1 MAFNSN
7 SGHVHMRALTG
18 KIMDIL
24 TTKQMTDADRE
35 AIRQGVPGVDLMEA
49 AGRAVAKAIQ
59 DRWDIRPVMVLAGPG
74 NNGGDGFVVAR
85 LLKAAKWPVTVY
97 LLGDKAALTG
107 DAAINAKRWRA
118 KVEPLDAAVEPLVG
132 DETGSYSDV
141 LVVDALFGAGLS
153 KPLDGAAK
161 TLAEILGLARSEG
174 RGVPV
179 VAIDMPSGLN
189 GDTGR
194 ALKGVSFQADLT
206 VTFCRPKPG
215 HLLMPGRELCGEL
228 VVADIGI
235 ADAVVNGLAVATTLN
250 GVPLWGDAFPTLDAQ
265 GNKYAR
271 GHLVVLGGWV
281 MTGAARLA
289 AFAARRAGAGLVS
302 IAVAD
307 EAFPFYA
314 ASSEPGTL
322 IYPYNNLKEFN
333 KLLSDKRRSTVVMG
347 PGAGVMKSTR
357 EKVLAVLKADKNV
370 VLDADALN
378 VFEGNAKA
386 LFKAVH
392 ASNGEGVLTPHGGEF
407 ARLFP
412 DLAKKQDQVGKLETT
427 RAAAKLAGCVVLY
440 KGADTVVAAADGRA
454 AITVN
459 APPTLATAGSGDVLA
474 GFIGA
479 LLAQGMSAF
488 EAANAAAWL
497 HGECADAFGPGLVA
511 EDLIDELPG
520 VLDALFDLLNE
531 G

>member
-1 MAFNSN
+1 
-7 SGHVHMRALTG
+7 MRLTSTATNHSTG
-18 KIMDIL
+18 KIMHIL
-24 TTKQMTDADRE
+24 SIKQMTDADHE
-35 AIRQGVPGVDLMEA
+35 AVRQGVSGVDLMEA
-49 AGRAVAKAIQ
+49 AGHAVAKAIQ
-59 DRWDIRPVMVLAGPG
+59 DRWDVRPVMVLAGPG

-107 DAAINAKRWRA
+107 DAAANVKRWRA
-118 KVEPLDAAVEPLVG
+118 KVEPLDIAVERLVG
-132 DETGSYSDV
+132 GEVDASPEV

-161 TLAEILGLARSEG
+161 TLAEILGLARAEG

-179 VAIDMPSGLN
+179 VAIDMPSGLS

-194 ALKGVSFQADLT
+194 TLKGVSFQADLT

-235 ADAVVNGLAVATTLN
+235 TDSVVDALGCATTLN
-250 GVPLWGDAFPTLDAQ
+250 GVPLWGGVFPTLDVQ

-281 MTGAARLA
+281 MIGAARLA

-307 EAFPFYA
+307 EAFPIYA
-314 ASSEPGTL
+314 ASCEPGTL
-322 IYPYNNLKEFN
+322 IYPFNALKQF
-333 KLLSDKRRSTVVMG
+333 KKIISDERRSTVIMG

-357 EKVLAVLKADKNV
+357 EKVLAALKADKNA
-370 VLDADALN
+370 VLDADALT
-378 VFEGNAKA
+378 VFADSPKA
-386 LFKAVH
+386 LFKAIH
-392 ASNGEGVLTPHGGEF
+392 GSGEVVLTPHGGEF

-412 DLAKKQDQVGKLETT
+412 DLAKKQDQVGKLEIT

-440 KGADTVVAAADGRA
+440 KGADTVVAAPDGRA

-474 GFIGA
+474 GFVGA
-479 LLAQGMSAF
+479 LLAQGMPAF

>member
-1 MAFNSN
+1 M
-7 SGHVHMRALTG
+7 H
-18 KIMDIL
+18 IL
-24 TTKQMTDADRE
+24 TIKQMTEADQE
-35 AIRQGVPGVDLMEA
+35 AIRQGVSGGALMEA
-49 AGRAVAKAIQ
+49 AGHAVATAIQ
-59 DRWDIRPVMVLAGPG
+59 ERWDVRPVMVLAGPG

-97 LLGDKAALTG
+97 FFGDKAGLTG
-107 DAAINAKRWRA
+107 DAAVNAKRWRA
-118 KVEPLDAAVEPLVG
+118 KVEPLDAAVERLIG
-132 DETGSYSDV
+132 DDAVSPPNV
-141 LVVDALFGAGLS
+141 LIVDALFGAGLS
-153 KPLDGAAK
+153 KPLDGAVK

-174 RGVPV
+174 RVPPV
-179 VAIDMPSGLN
+179 VAVDMPSGLS
-189 GDTGR
+189 GDSGH
-194 ALKGVSFQADLT
+194 ALKGVTFQADLT

-235 ADAVVNGLAVATTLN
+235 TDAMINGLANMTTLN
-250 GVPLWGDAFPTLDAQ
+250 DVPLWGDAFPTLDVQ

-302 IAVAD
+302 IAVTD
-307 EAFPFYA
+307 DAFPIYA

-322 IYPYNNLKEFN
+322 IYPYDGLKQF
-333 KLLSDKRRSTVVMG
+333 KKILSDERCSTLVMG
-347 PGAGVMKSTR
+347 PGAGVVKNTR
-357 EKVLAVLKADKNV
+357 EKILAALKANKNT

-378 VFEGNAKA
+378 VFEGNPKM

-392 ASNGEGVLTPHGGEF
+392 GGRGETVLTPHGGEF

-412 DLAKKQDQVGKLETT
+412 DLANKQDRVGKLETT

-440 KGADTVVAAADGRA
+440 KGPDTVVAAPDGRA

-459 APPTLATAGSGDVLA
+459 APPSLATAGSGDVLA

-497 HGECADAFGPGLVA
+497 HGECANAFGPGLVA

-520 VLDALFDLLNE
+520 VLDALFDLRNE
-531 G
+531 A